1 MKLRKYKKKKISNYI
16 SINIIIILFGISFS
30 LIIISYFSKK
40 SEKILLPLSKIKIEK
55 SISFVINHATE
66 NVDFENDLYQIDS
79 ENNEIKMI
87 NYNTK
92 SVINMLDKLTFN
104 IEEELRE
111 IENGKSKFPEFKDG
125 FYGEI
130 PFGVIFDNPMMANIG
145 PKIKLK
151 FLFLGSVVS
160 NIETEVK
167 PYGINNA
174 YIEMRV
180 NLTVNGRIVLPFV
193 SEEIAISNV
202 IPIQINIIEG
212 KVPEAYLSTYK

>member
-1 MKLRKYKKKKISNYI
+1 MKLKKYKKRKIGRI
-16 SINIIIILFGISFS
+16 FTINLTILIFS
-30 LIIISYFSKK
+30 LIISLMIISYFSKK

-66 NVDFENDLYQIDS
+66 NIEFNNDLYQIDS

-111 IENGKSKFPEFKDG
+111 IENGNSKFQEFKDG

-130 PFGVIFDNPMMANIG
+130 PFGVIFDNLMLANIG

-160 NIETEVK
+160 NVETEVK

-180 NLTVNGRIVLPFV
+180 NLTVNGRILLPFV
-193 SEEIAISNV
+193 SEEVAISNV